1 MIDHEL
7 KIQYLNESAESLV
20 QTSFNRV
27 VGGKLN
33 SILSSISSLTG
44 EDLIQEACQK
54 IGQDISKIHLPE
66 LDFTFPIPR
75 LNQKMDCQISSLPSN
90 DQNLMLIELH
100 DSFLHQA
107 KSDINGRVSG
117 ANYFVRGL
125 AHEIRNPLGGIRG
138 AAQLLGAKLKSREL
152 AEYTDIIIREA
163 DRLAR
168 LVGQMQANVVVNQKD
183 AINIHEILEHVR
195 ALMESEG
202 FPDCSIVMDYDPSL
216 PDILGKSDPLI
227 QAFLNIIGNAVNA
240 VKQTA
245 DRGYVKIKTRID
257 HQILP
262 GSDKQ
267 QQVVKV
273 EISDNGIGIDD
284 DIIDH
289 IFEPLVSSNPAGSGL
304 GLSITAEII
313 RDHKGIISVSSEMGE
328 TVFCVYLK
336 IYENKF

>member
-7 KIQYLNESAESLV
+7 KIQYLNESAESLL

-27 VGGKLN
+27 VGSKLN
-33 SILSSISSLTG
+33 SVLSSICSLTG
-44 EDLIQEACQK
+44 EDLIQQACQK
-54 IGQDISKIHLPE
+54 VGQDMAKINLPE
-66 LDFTFPIPR
+66 LDLAFPIPR
-75 LNQKMDCQISSLPSN
+75 LNQKMDCQVCSLPSD
-90 DQNLMLIELH
+90 DQNLLLIELH
-100 DSFLHQA
+100 DSLLHRA
-107 KSDINGRVSG
+107 KSDINDRVSG
-117 ANYFVRGL
+117 ANHFVRGL

-138 AAQLLGAKLKSREL
+138 SAQLLGAKLKSREL

-168 LVGQMQANVVVNQKD
+168 LVDQMQTSVVVNEKD
-183 AINIHEILEHVR
+183 AINIHEVLEHVR

-202 FPDCSIVMDYDPSL
+202 LSNCSMVTDYDPSL
-216 PDILGKSDPLI
+216 PDIFGESDALI
-227 QAFLNIIGNAVNA
+227 QAFLNIIRNAVDA
-240 VKQTA
+240 VKQT
-245 DRGYVKIKTRID
+245 DDYGYVKIKTRID

-267 QQVVKV
+267 DQVVKV

-284 DIIDH
+284 GIIDH

-304 GLSITAEII
+304 GLSITAEIV
-313 RDHKGIISVSSEMGE
+313 RDHKGIISVSSEMGQ
-328 TVFCVYLK
+328 TTFCIYLK